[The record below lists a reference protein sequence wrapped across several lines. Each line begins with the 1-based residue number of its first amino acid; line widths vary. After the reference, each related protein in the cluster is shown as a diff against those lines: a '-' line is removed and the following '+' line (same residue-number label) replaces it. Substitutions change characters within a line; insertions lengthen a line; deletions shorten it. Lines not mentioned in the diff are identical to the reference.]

1 MEQTDYMALLKKA
14 RSALPDN
21 VHNKERWALPKPD
34 ILPEG
39 RMTLLRNFREMLVAT
54 RRDEDHLAK
63 FLLSQVATA
72 GHVDGDRLVF
82 TGKVLPQKILGVLED
97 YVETYVRCAECG
109 APDTHMEKDGRISIL
124 RCEGC
129 GSRTPIKARKARRPE
144 AAVKEGGTYE
154 VQLTQPG
161 KHGEAKGLYEGYVFI
176 VPKGNVGQKVW
187 ARVNKLSGKMAFC
200 ELSMKPK
207 DA

>member
-1 MEQTDYMALLKKA
+1 MFGDNETKLANAYEALRRREYELITDLLEILPRIDSLAQERVAQVRDALFHADHPYLMVFVGPFSSGKSSLINALLGK
-14 RSALPDN
+14 DD
-21 VHNKERWALPKPD
+21 V
-34 ILPEG
+34 
-39 RMTLLRNFREMLVAT
+39 
-54 RRDEDHLAK
+54 LA
-63 FLLSQVATA
+63 VGPIPTT
-72 GHVDGDRLVF
+72 D
-82 TGKVLPQKILGVLED
+82 
-97 YVETYVRCAECG
+97 
-109 APDTHMEKDGRISIL
+109 RISIL
-124 RCEGC
+124 RCEAC

-200 ELSMKPK
+200 ELSAKPK